1 MVLVVLV
8 ELLEAEPAALDKMDL
23 TLKALVLLVEV
34 AVAAAVLVCLVTLAA
49 LVLRAR
55 LVAQEILDRLAV
67 AQPEETLEAPVTQV
81 LLVLPDQQVQQV
93 QALGLVIQDLQVT

>member
-1 MVLVVLV
+1 MV
-8 ELLEAEPAALDKMDL
+8 AA
-23 TLKALVLLVEV
+23 V
-34 AVAAAVLVCLVTLAA
+34 AVVVFQATLVMLVG
-49 LVLRAR
+49 RAQ

-93 QALGLVIQDLQVT
+93 QALGLVIQDPQVT